1 MAMKPLENF
10 SPVFLPSN
18 EKLESAYTLLLL
30 HGTGGSEN
38 DLIPIGRVFGKK
50 INLLS
55 IKGQVEENGMVRFFK
70 RHSEGVFDIDDLKF
84 RTNELS
90 DFIFSACE
98 NFGLNEKK
106 IIVLGYSNGANL
118 AGSLLLMHPEIL
130 AGAILIRP
138 MIPFKPE
145 FNIDLKN
152 KPVLIAAGKNDF
164 TVPEGQ
170 STEWADLLSKYNA
183 KVTLHFENAGHN
195 LTQQDISFA
204 IEWFK
209 LYFEKN

>member
-1 MAMKPLENF
+1 MAMKSMENF

-18 EKLESAYTLLLL
+18 ENLESAYTLLLL

-55 IKGQVEENGMVRFFK
+55 IKGQVEENGMIRFFK

-84 RTNELS
+84 RTNEIT
-90 DFIFSACE
+90 DFIYSASE
-98 NFGLNEKK
+98 IYGFNTEK
-106 IIVLGYSNGANL
+106 IIALGYSNGANL
-118 AGSLLLMHPEIL
+118 AGSILLIHPELL

-138 MIPFKPE
+138 MIPFKPD
-145 FNIDLKN
+145 FIVDLKN
-152 KPVLIAAGKNDF
+152 RPVLLSAGKNDF
-164 TVPEGQ
+164 TVPAGQ
-170 STEWADLLSKYNA
+170 SKEWADLLANFNS
-183 KVTLHFENAGHN
+183 KVTLHYENAGHN